1 MTLDLCPTSN
11 VQAGI
16 VDSVATH
23 PIARLRRAGVP
34 VTLNTDDLTVSD
46 TTLSEEYLRA
56 ATEIGMTL
64 PELWATNLHA
74 LEVAFADEATQ
85 GRLRAEF
92 AAWGT
97 GVPELVG
104 TGPRTGTAG

>member
-1 MTLDLCPTSN
+1 MPFASPVT
-11 VQAGI
+11 
-16 VDSVATH
+16 VA
-23 PIARLRRAGVP
+23 LVP

-74 LEVAFADEATQ
+74 LEVAFADQATR

-92 AAWGT
+92 AAEREEA
-97 GVPELVG
+97 V
-104 TGPRTGTAG
+104 